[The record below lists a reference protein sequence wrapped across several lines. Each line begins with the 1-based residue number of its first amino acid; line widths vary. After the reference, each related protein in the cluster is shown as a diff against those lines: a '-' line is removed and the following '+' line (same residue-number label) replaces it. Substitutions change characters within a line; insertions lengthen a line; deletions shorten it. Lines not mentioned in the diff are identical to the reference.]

1 MTLTTATHTLVLK
14 RQSGRYKFKLLA
26 GKFTW
31 GNKAKYYWF
40 ILTNSLFSKICWQ
53 CPAMFA
59 FTPQTNF
66 PAHYL
71 KKISLKVKVIGSNP
85 GYLLR
90 SFLLTKIKHFFI
102 FISAQTPSF
111 PSNNSVQYN
120 RRRSATS
127 HSTPNSP
134 TKTRSR
140 SEAFCTCMTTDPSL
154 LGKKWGFFYI
164 FWLLFGKFN
173 KIQEPI
179 CSI

>member
-14 RQSGRYKFKLLA
+14 RQSGRYKFKLLV
-26 GKFTW
+26 GKFTC
-31 GNKAKYYWF
+31 GNKAKYYWV

-90 SFLLTKIKHFFI
+90 SFLLTKINIFLFLFQLKHRVSLPITVSSTTDGGALRPTAHQTAQQKPGVDLKHF
-102 FISAQTPSF
+102 AP
-111 PSNNSVQYN
+111 
-120 RRRSATS
+120 A
-127 HSTPNSP
+127 
-134 TKTRSR
+134 
-140 SEAFCTCMTTDPSL
+140 
-154 LGKKWGFFYI
+154 
-164 FWLLFGKFN
+164 
-173 KIQEPI
+173 
-179 CSI
+179 